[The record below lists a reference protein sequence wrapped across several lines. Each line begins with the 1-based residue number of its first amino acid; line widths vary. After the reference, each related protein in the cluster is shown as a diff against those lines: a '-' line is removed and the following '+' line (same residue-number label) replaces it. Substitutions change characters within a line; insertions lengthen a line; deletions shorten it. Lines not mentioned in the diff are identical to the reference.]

1 MKREERSDMSIEAT
15 LIAGVVSIII
25 WSAVSWELTKSSKEQ
40 NGKLI
45 TLLMS
50 AGCLATMILMIQL
63 FETITF

>member
-1 MKREERSDMSIEAT
+1 MSIEAT